1 MNEVDARTAR
11 VPAHRV
17 FTMSDRVKAVQAEAL
32 HRFQREGRQ
41 LAPLRFALVAIV
53 VIIAFTSTPTLGFS
67 GHRLALTIC
76 LVIFAAEMLG
86 WPLIRPGLHSAHLT
100 WRASELTIMG
110 ASAVTLV
117 ALQPN
122 GVSEIPG
129 SAVVFIAGIALA
141 PFFAFLVGGL
151 VTAGVAIALGVAGN
165 GSGASVAASVLLC
178 AVLGVTG
185 SLLRRYRLSQEQTEL
200 LLVELE
206 DARDDQARAAAAEE
220 RAAIARDLHDVLA
233 HSLSG
238 LSIQLEMVR
247 KLTSNVEMGD
257 DVRAAIDGAAA
268 LAKQGLIGARDA
280 VGALRHTDQ
289 LGLEDIPDLVA
300 HFSRDLS
307 LDVTFAVEGNERSV
321 TSEIGLA
328 LYRVAGEALTNVTRH
343 AQGATTRVELVFEPS
358 SVRVRVING
367 AGEPSQN
374 AGEGGGWGLAGVRER
389 ITRLDGH
396 ISAGPSGAGWS
407 VVASVPT

>member
-1 MNEVDARTAR
+1 
-11 VPAHRV
+11 
-17 FTMSDRVKAVQAEAL
+17 MSDRVKAVQAEAL

-53 VIIAFTSTPTLGFS
+53 AVIALTSTPTLGFS
-67 GHRLALTIC
+67 GHHLALTIC
-76 LVIFAAEMLG
+76 FVIFAIEMLG
-86 WPLIRPGLHSAHLT
+86 WPLIRPGFHSANLT

-110 ASAVTLV
+110 ASAVALV

-141 PFFAFLVGGL
+141 PFVAVLVGGA
-151 VTAGVAIALGVAGN
+151 VTTGVAIALGVAGD
-165 GSGASVAASVLLC
+165 GSGASIAASVLLC

-185 SLLRRYRLSQEQTEL
+185 GLLRRYRLSQEQTEVL
-200 LLVELE
+200 LAELE
-206 DARDDQARAAAAEE
+206 EARDDQARAAAAEE

-247 KLTSNVEMGD
+247 KLTSNVEIGD

-268 LAKQGLIGARDA
+268 LAKQGLIGAREA
-280 VGALRHTDQ
+280 VGVLRHTDD
-289 LGLEDIPDLVA
+289 LGLEEIPDLVD

-307 LDVTFAVEGNERSV
+307 LDVTFAIQGDERSV
-321 TSEIGLA
+321 TPEIGLT

-343 AQGATTRVELVFEPS
+343 ARGATTRVELAFEPS
-358 SVRVRVING
+358 IVRLSVVNS
-367 AGEPSQN
+367 AGKPSES
-374 AGEGGGWGLAGVRER
+374 ASEGGGWGLAGVRER
-389 ITRLDGH
+389 INRLDGH
-396 ISAGPSGAGWS
+396 ITAGPSGAGWS